1 MRRRARE
8 RQKRENR
15 PISKRL
21 RATILRS
28 FRGLYGEK
36 MLCVRGVPGV
46 PEILGKTN
54 RNFNPTQTG
63 LEIAP
68 PR

>member
-8 RQKRENR
+8 ERKQADFKETACYLSVVVQRAARQ
-15 PISKRL
+15 
-21 RATILRS
+21 
-28 FRGLYGEK
+28 K

-46 PEILGKTN
+46 TETLGKTISH
-54 RNFNPTQTG
+54 FNPTQTG
-63 LEIAP
+63 LGTTP